1 MSGALAALELRG
13 RVGWMSSDLD
23 LVSPEMV
30 AAQMWWRRRWMP
42 SPVSYPA
49 ARLRAYLVPGNKYQ
63 VPLRYTDSKRKWFV
77 QGQIMTLEKV

>member
-1 MSGALAALELRG
+1 MSGALAALELAG

-23 LVSPEMV
+23 LVSRR
-30 AAQMWWRRRWMP
+30 WWQRRWMP

-77 QGQIMTLEKV
+77 QGQIMTLEKI